1 MPLWVICKT
10 PNDAMHSGTV
20 GRYVALV
27 RIDIE
32 MCKSQMKSVM
42 KDLKKKFVIM
52 TIYWEKRPRKCEY
65 SQVRGAL
72 EVEELITARF
82 TTLAKFWNI
91 IAKNIFLYE
100 Y

>member
-1 MPLWVICKT
+1 
-10 PNDAMHSGTV
+10 
-20 GRYVALV
+20 
-27 RIDIE
+27 
-32 MCKSQMKSVM
+32 MKSVM

-52 TIYWEKRPRKCEY
+52 TIYWEKRPRKCE
-65 SQVRGAL
+65 STGAL

-100 Y
+100 